1 MSVSGNDGRQREAHS
16 PMGILGLVA
25 GGQYAFLLIRAL
37 GFPVTYLITA
47 APPRASDDHRPG
59 STLGRQR
66 TPVNDPVIGH

>member
-1 MSVSGNDGRQREAHS
+1 MSVSGNDGRQRETHS

-47 APPRASDDHRPG
+47 APPPSKR
-59 STLGRQR
+59 
-66 TPVNDPVIGH
+66 

>member
-47 APPRASDDHRPG
+47 APPEQAMTTGPVQRSVG
-59 STLGRQR
+59 SARR
-66 TPVNDPVIGH
+66 